1 MQNSSLQN
9 QTLIVLDSETCSL
22 AGGILEI
29 GFIEYTCLEE
39 LLQQKKKDFLEKS
52 VVSRHKNPFPIDPFA
67 FTVHGITEEA
77 VKDKEFYSPVPDFYS
92 KIKNLPEEMEDLIL
106 IGHNVSTFD
115 QKVLT
120 LSPQHPCI
128 DTMVL
133 ARVLAKFGALTH
145 EGNNKLDTLV
155 SVYCSKEKA
164 HLLDFHGAV
173 TDNWK
178 TIVFLKF
185 LLNSCLK
192 GAKIEE
198 LIDLSLPLPDRKKD
212 AEEPNRRSITEK
224 QKKFLFN
231 AIQKRQER

>member
-1 MQNSSLQN
+1 MQTQILV
-9 QTLIVLDSETCSL
+9 VLDSETCSL

-29 GFIEYTCLEE
+29 GFIEYSCLED
-39 LLQQKKKDFLEKS
+39 LLSQKKESFLEKS
-52 VVSRHKNPFPIDPFA
+52 IVSRHKNPFPIDPFA
-67 FTVHGITEEA
+67 FTIHGITEEA
-77 VKDKEFYSPVPDFYS
+77 VKDKFLYSPALDFYG
-92 KIKNLPEEMEDLIL
+92 KLTNLPEVWEDLIL

-115 QKVLT
+115 QRVCS

-145 EGNNKLDTLV
+145 EGGNRLDTLV
-155 SVYCSKEKA
+155 SIYCSKEKA
-164 HLLDFHGAV
+164 HLLDFHGSIA
-173 TDNWK
+173 DNWK

-185 LLNSCLK
+185 LLNSYLK
-192 GAKIEE
+192 GAKLEE

-224 QKKFLFN
+224 QKRFIFN
-231 AIQKRQER
+231 AIQKRGENL